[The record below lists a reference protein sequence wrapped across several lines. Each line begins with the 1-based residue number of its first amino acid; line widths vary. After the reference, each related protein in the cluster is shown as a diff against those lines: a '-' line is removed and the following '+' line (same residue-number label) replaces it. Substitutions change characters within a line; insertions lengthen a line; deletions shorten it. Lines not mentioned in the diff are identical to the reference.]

1 MKYFVK
7 GISLI
12 LFLALLIVDAI
23 EISGVGLCIAGS
35 VSSMI
40 EAHKEAA
47 YIPLTDSIFSV
58 ISGIGVAVL
67 LVVALVIIAEI
78 VIKIVIYRKAI
89 KEKAFKHFKTFSI
102 VGMIELVVNTLAGI
116 LVVGLLA
123 NQYFYGKTDTLSS
136 IALTLFLVKVFMM
149 FWLILDLLSAGQCI
163 KDGVTY

>member
-67 LVVALVIIAEI
+67 LVV
-78 VIKIVIYRKAI
+78 
-89 KEKAFKHFKTFSI
+89 
-102 VGMIELVVNTLAGI
+102 
-116 LVVGLLA
+116 GLLA